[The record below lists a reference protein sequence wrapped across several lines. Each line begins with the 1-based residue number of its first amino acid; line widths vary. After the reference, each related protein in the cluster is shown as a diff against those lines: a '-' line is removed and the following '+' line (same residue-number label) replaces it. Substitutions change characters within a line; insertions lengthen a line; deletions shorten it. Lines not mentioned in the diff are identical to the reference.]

1 MRSTLPIEL
10 TQGIAPFRHRQFL
23 PPGAKTLPHLRASG
37 FLCETVEVITAVI
50 SVTAVIN
57 SIRIKRVIPQH
68 PGSGRQRIVGGS
80 ER

>member
-1 MRSTLPIEL
+1 MKS

-37 FLCETVEVITAVI
+37 FLCETVEVITAVMI
-50 SVTAVIN
+50 ITAVTSVTAVN
-57 SIRIKRVIPQH
+57 NRIRIKRVIPQH

-80 ER
+80 DR